1 MNGSVLTA
9 TASTVSQP
17 AAARTVAQA
26 PRSGL
31 RDATVIFVVWTV
43 VALLS
48 AGFSTLNRIHA
59 NQPPEW
65 ERALALS
72 LLAFELCVPST
83 FVLLQAVRRW
93 PLGAGRWR
101 HVALYLAAIPV
112 LVVIKYAI
120 YIPVRRWLFPSPPVQ
135 ITEHLIEA
143 FFYEAFMLSILFNSR
158 SSTNG
163 PFFADLDTY
172 RFSFPRR
179 RPRTINLSDSLC
191 LRRVR
196 LPSVGTPQG
205 VTG

>member
-1 MNGSVLTA
+1 MNRSILTA

-101 HVALYLAAIPV
+101 HVALYRAPIPV

-120 YIPVRRWLFPSPPVQ
+120 YMPVRRWLFPSPPVQ

-143 FFYEAFMLSILFNSR
+143 FFYEAFMLSMVVGVVHAVEYQRSLREGQLRAAQLENHLTRARLEILRNELQPHFLFNALHSI
-158 SSTNG
+158 ST
-163 PFFADLDTY
+163 L
-172 RFSFPRR
+172 
-179 RPRTINLSDSLC
+179 
-191 LRRVR
+191 
-196 LPSVGTPQG
+196 
-205 VTG
+205 